1 MGKFIVVLSS
11 KLLEEIQQN
20 LVDSLVDYSKRFKQA
35 YVDGSLEFHV
45 LRNSFD
51 KYILCNDQLIEWVRY
66 VYINKYHKILSEHE
80 AISKEMA
87 ELALSIY
94 PGLPPIKIVEK
105 NNGISNLK
113 EE

>member
-11 KLLEEIQQN
+11 KLLEEIQKN
-20 LVDSLVDYSKRFKQA
+20 LVDSLVDYSKRFKA
-35 YVDGSLEFHV
+35 YVDGSLELHV

-51 KYILCNDQLIEWVRY
+51 KYILCIDQLIEWVRY

-105 NNGISNLK
+105 NSGINNLK
-113 EE
+113 E

>member
-11 KLLEEIQQN
+11 KLLEEIQKN

-35 YVDGSLEFHV
+35 YVDGSLELHV

-87 ELALSIY
+87 EIALGIY

-105 NNGISNLK
+105 NSGISNLK
-113 EE
+113 E

>member
-11 KLLEEIQQN
+11 KLLEEIQKN

-35 YVDGSLEFHV
+35 YVDGSLELHV

-105 NNGISNLK
+105 NSGINNLK
-113 EE
+113 E

>member
-11 KLLEEIQQN
+11 KLLEESQKN
-20 LVDSLVDYSKRFKQA
+20 LVDDLVDYSKRFKQA
-35 YVDGSLEFHV
+35 YMDGSLEFHV
-45 LRNSFD
+45 SRNSFD
-51 KYILCNDQLIEWVRY
+51 KYILCNNQLIEWTRY

-87 ELALSIY
+87 EFALSVY
-94 PGLPPIKIVEK
+94 PGLPPIKIIEK
-105 NNGISNLK
+105 NNEISNLK